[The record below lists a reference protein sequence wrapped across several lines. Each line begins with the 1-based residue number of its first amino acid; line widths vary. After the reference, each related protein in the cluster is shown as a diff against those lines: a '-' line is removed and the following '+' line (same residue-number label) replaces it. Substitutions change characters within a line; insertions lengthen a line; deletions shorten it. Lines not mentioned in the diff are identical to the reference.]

1 MISAEK
7 TTRRSTPDA
16 LVGAITEIVREL
28 GEVRV
33 TMPRCGSCGNFLA
46 VVERVRGDLLALGR
60 EAGVDDVVVTA
71 AGVAGE
77 RLGGWLDEARD
88 RVKTTNH
95 CEICVPTGPYERFAT
110 ALGRPA

>member
-1 MISAEK
+1 MVSAG
-7 TTRRSTPDA
+7 RSTPDA
-16 LVGAITEIVREL
+16 LVGAIAEIVREL
-28 GEVRV
+28 AEVRA

-60 EAGVDDVVVTA
+60 EAGADGLVVTA
-71 AGVAGE
+71 AGAAGE
-77 RLGGWLDEARD
+77 RLGGWLDEARA

-95 CEICVPTGPYERFAT
+95 CEICVPAGPYERFAA